1 MWLEYF
7 AQYLENAFTKFLK
20 EKVWNYKDDLCV
32 IGAADL
38 SDATGNQE
46 WNRYITENAHWL
58 MAEDGTVSNGK
69 EGENNIDKVSV
80 GKSLRILKDLT

>member
-7 AQYLENAFTKFLK
+7 AQYLENAFPKFLK

-38 SDATGNQE
+38 ADATGNPE
-46 WNRYITENAHWL
+46 WNRYITENEL
-58 MAEDGTVSNGK
+58 RKISSNSQRSDWRCQIWEGSGK
-69 EGENNIDKVSV
+69 GI
-80 GKSLRILKDLT
+80 

>member
-7 AQYLENAFTKFLK
+7 AQYLENAFPKFLK

-38 SDATGNQE
+38 SDATGNPE
-46 WNRYITENAHWL
+46 WNRYLQKMPI
-58 MAEDGTVSNGK
+58 G
-69 EGENNIDKVSV
+69 
-80 GKSLRILKDLT
+80 